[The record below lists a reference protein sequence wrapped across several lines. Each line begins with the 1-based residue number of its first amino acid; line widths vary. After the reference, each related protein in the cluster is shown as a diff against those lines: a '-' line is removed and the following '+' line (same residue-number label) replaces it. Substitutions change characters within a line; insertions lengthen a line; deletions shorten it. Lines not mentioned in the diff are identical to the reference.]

1 VTDPNPSLPPTASPI
16 VGIPSILDRLPLE
29 SLFPVQQP
37 IEVDL
42 GSGDGSF
49 LVNYAATQPG
59 RNFIGAERLLGRLR
73 KIQRKT
79 IRRQLTNIRLVRI
92 EAGYFLKYLL
102 PPHSV
107 ASLHVYFPDP
117 WPKRKQQKH
126 RLVNEQ
132 FPGLAAQIL
141 SPGGTVYFRTDD
153 EDYFLQMTSVFAVQP
168 EFVLVETPAELTVF
182 LTDFE
187 TDFIAQGVSTLR
199 AAYQRRPFHHTTC
212 APEALTSQP
221 IPPL

>member
-1 VTDPNPSLPPTASPI
+1 VTDLNPSLPPTASPI
-16 VGIPSILDRLPLE
+16 VRIPSIVDPLPLE

-37 IEVDL
+37 MEVDL

-59 RNFIGAERLLGRLR
+59 RNFIGVERLLGRLR

-79 IRRQLTNIRLVRI
+79 TRRQLTNIRLVRI
-92 EAGYFLKYLL
+92 EAGYFLEYLL
-102 PPHSV
+102 PHHSV

-126 RLVNEQ
+126 RLVNER
-132 FPGLAAQIL
+132 FPGLAAQVL

-153 EDYFLQMTSVFAVQP
+153 TDYFLQMTRVFAVQP
-168 EFVLVETPAELTVF
+168 EFALIETPAELAAF

-199 AAYQRRPFHHTTC
+199 AAYQRRPFNNTTC
-212 APEALTSQP
+212 SAEPFASQP